1 MIANQ
6 GQRIIKRLIE
16 KSKEEYQ
23 DNELFLEKIW
33 EIRKSPSLSNQV
45 GFYPLDEIFLDFI
58 EQAYNIYEARELREN
73 REY

>member
-1 MIANQ
+1 MIAIQ
-6 GQRIIKRLIE
+6 SQRIIKRMIE
-16 KSKEEYQ
+16 KSNEEYP

-58 EQAYNIYEARELREN
+58 EQAYNIYETRELRGN

>member
-58 EQAYNIYEARELREN
+58 EQSYNIYEARELREN

>member
-1 MIANQ
+1 MIAIQ
-6 GQRIIKRLIE
+6 SQRIIKRMIE
-16 KSKEEYQ
+16 KSNEEYP

-33 EIRKSPSLSNQV
+33 DIRKSPSLSNQV